1 MRHVHTLRGTAFIA
15 ALSFLFAATVLA
27 DDKYAKSKDA
37 VFPDVQPDHALVYF
51 ARPDF
56 MHLIHSP
63 TFKVFVD
70 STPLG
75 WLPQRSYLA
84 EQIEPGSHV
93 VWGPMNAT
101 QRVDFQAGKIY
112 FLVLVVRYTGNNVP
126 ADAAWESG
134 DPTYVRSVVAE
145 RKLVY
150 VKANLEELAK
160 LREEGAKKAMKAEQA
175 APEVHPVTLPARF
188 ENVWYRASKKITWKG
203 YTAVGALTVTSDAI
217 EFKSEKENV
226 TIPLKDV
233 QSFSLDRFTGLVGS
247 GDESSWN
254 MINFNHGGTPAFA
267 AFRDRRE
274 QPVTEQIFI
283 TLQSA
288 ARSSTAARQQV
299 ASVQP
304 VAASVEQTPPGP
316 APGSAPSASPDQAK
330 PKIETGQIEE
340 NKPYQS
346 RAGMFSVTVPPAR
359 NPFVRTY
366 QLTAWQLKQG
376 VADYEEVAFDMKDF
390 GQSYGTGVHRIPPS
404 VLEQMAKEEPKHTLS
419 NLADRTV
426 SGWRKYAE
434 EPKSQEESPVQTQF
448 GEGLF
453 RIYTAG
459 HSSLLVR
466 VTGVDANG
474 KRAGEPADARIAV
487 LVVRKAGSY
496 AYAIAED
503 ESTVP
508 GAAPLDLRKQ
518 LESFFASMT
527 LAEQGAPQPLAAA
540 PPSPATS
547 PSQPTPN
554 TQGQPDG
561 FFSYEGSKEQF
572 TIAIPKNW
580 TVYDQG
586 QMMKASGVDRM
597 PMRAADMVIFYQ
609 SSDPTPQVM
618 LSPELLD
625 KVDTGVL
632 PSFFLQRQR
641 ADKGMSCSGFSDK
654 AEKRAVDLIGKDP
667 EFKGKNAVEAAH
679 AESVAVGGCKGL
691 RISAKGQ
698 RAQGFPLVAEAY
710 VASDGETMYVF
721 SLRNPAE
728 NFDKN
733 VDVFHKAISTLRLAA
748 AK

>member
-1 MRHVHTLRGTAFIA
+1 MRHVYPRRGTAFIA
-15 ALSFLFAATVLA
+15 ALSFLFAVTVLA
-27 DDKYAKSKDA
+27 EDKYAKSKDA
-37 VFPDVQPDHALVYF
+37 VFPDAQPDHALVYL
-51 ARPDF
+51 ARPDY
-56 MHLIHSP
+56 MRLIHSP

-84 EQIEPGSHV
+84 EQVEPGSHV
-93 VWGPMNAT
+93 VWGPLNAT
-101 QRVDFQAGKIY
+101 QRFDLEAGKTY
-112 FLVLVVRYTGNNVP
+112 FLVLVVRYGANNVP
-126 ADAAWESG
+126 EDAAWESG
-134 DPTYVRSVVAE
+134 EPAYVRPMVAE

-150 VKANLEELAK
+150 VKANPEELAK
-160 LREEGAKKAMKAEQA
+160 LREEGAKKAMKAERA
-175 APEVHPVTLPARF
+175 APEVHAVTLPATF
-188 ENVWYRASKKITWKG
+188 ENVWYRATRKVTWKG
-203 YTAVGALTVTSDAI
+203 YSAIGTLTVTRDAI

-226 TIPLKDV
+226 TIPLKDM
-233 QSFSLDRFTGLVGS
+233 QSLSLDRFTGIVGAA
-247 GDESSWN
+247 DEAPWN
-254 MINFNHGGTPAFA
+254 MINFNQSGTPAFA
-267 AFRDRRE
+267 AFRDRSDT
-274 QPVTEQIFI
+274 PVTERIFL
-283 TLQSA
+283 TLQLA
-288 ARSSTAARQQV
+288 ARPSTADRQQA
-299 ASVQP
+299 ASAQP
-304 VAASVEQTPPGP
+304 VAASVEQTSAGA
-316 APGSAPSASPDQAK
+316 APGSAPSASPDLAK
-330 PKIETGQIEE
+330 PKVETGQIEE
-340 NKPYQS
+340 SKPYHS
-346 RAGMFSVTVPPAR
+346 RAGMFSITVPTAR

-376 VADYEEVAFDMKDF
+376 VAEYEEVAFDIKDF
-390 GQSYGTGVHRIPPS
+390 GQSYGAGVHRIPAS

-419 NLADRTV
+419 TLADKTV
-426 SGWRKYAE
+426 FTWRKYAE
-434 EPKSQEESPVQTQF
+434 EPKSQEEYPAQTQF

-459 HSSLLVR
+459 HSSLLFLA
-466 VTGVDANG
+466 TGVDANG
-474 KRAGEPADARIAV
+474 KRTGEPGDARIAV

-503 ESTVP
+503 ESKME
-508 GAAPLDLRKQ
+508 GAPPLDLRKQ

-527 LAEQGAPQPLAAA
+527 LAEQSAPQPVAAA
-540 PPSPATS
+540 TSSPATS

-561 FFSYEGSKEQF
+561 FVSYEGSKEQF
-572 TIAIPKNW
+572 TIALPKDW

-586 QMMKASGVDRM
+586 QMMKASGMRM
-597 PMRAADMVIFYQ
+597 PTGVADMVIFYQ
-609 SSDPTPQVM
+609 SSDPAAQAM
-618 LSPELLD
+618 LSPELMG

-654 AEKRAVDLIGKDP
+654 AEKRAVDLIGKDS

-691 RISAKGQ
+691 KISAKGK
-698 RAQGFPLVAEAY
+698 RGQGATLVAEAY

>member
-1 MRHVHTLRGTAFIA
+1 MRHVHTRRPLALIA
-15 ALSFLFAATVLA
+15 ALSFLFVATVLA
-27 DDKYAKSKDA
+27 EDKYVKNKDA
-37 VFPDVQPDHALVYF
+37 VFPDVQPDRALVYF

-56 MHLIHSP
+56 MRLIHSP

-75 WLPQRSYLA
+75 WLPQRCYLA
-84 EQIEPGSHV
+84 EQVEPGSHV
-93 VWGPMNAT
+93 VWGPMNAA
-101 QRVDFQAGKIY
+101 QRFDFQAGRTY
-112 FLVLVVRYTGNNVP
+112 FLILVVRYGTNNVP

-134 DPTYVRSVVAE
+134 DPTYVRSMVAD

-150 VKANLEELAK
+150 VKANDDELAK
-160 LREEGAKKAMKAEQA
+160 LREEGAKKAMKAERA
-175 APEVHPVTLPARF
+175 APEVHASALPARF
-188 ENVWYRASKKITWKG
+188 ENVWYRATKKITWKG
-203 YTAVGALTVTSDAI
+203 YAATGTLTVTSDAI
-217 EFKSEKENV
+217 EFRSEKENV
-226 TIPLKDV
+226 TIPLKEV
-233 QSFSLDRFTGLVGS
+233 QSLSLDRFTGLIGAS
-247 GDESSWN
+247 DESPWD
-254 MINFNHGGTPAFA
+254 MLNFNQGGTPAFA

-274 QPVTEQIFI
+274 QPVTEQIYL

-288 ARSSTAARQQV
+288 VRSSSTAGQQA
-299 ASVQP
+299 ASPQP
-304 VAASVEQTPPGP
+304 VAASVEQTT
-316 APGSAPSASPDQAK
+316 PGSAPASAPPDQAK
-330 PKIETGQIEE
+330 PNIETGQIEE
-340 NKPYQS
+340 NKLYQS

-366 QLTAWQLKQG
+366 QLTAWRLKEG
-376 VADYEEVAFDMKDF
+376 VADYEDVAFDIKDF
-390 GQSYGTGVHRIPPS
+390 GQSYGAGVHRIPAS
-404 VLEQMAKEEPKHTLS
+404 VMEQMAKEEPKQTLS
-419 NLADRTV
+419 NLADKTV

-434 EPKSQEESPVQTQF
+434 EPKSQEETPVQTQF

-453 RIYTAG
+453 RTYTAG

-466 VTGVDANG
+466 VTGDDANG
-474 KRAGEPADARIAV
+474 KRAGESGNARIAV

-503 ESTVP
+503 ESPMP

-518 LESFFASMT
+518 LESFFANMT
-527 LAEQGAPQPLAAA
+527 LADQSAPQPLAAT

-561 FFSYEGSKEQF
+561 FLSYEGSKEQF
-572 TIAIPKNW
+572 TIAIPKDW

-586 QMMKASGVDRM
+586 QMLKASGLRL
-597 PMRAADMVIFYQ
+597 PTGAADMVIFYR
-609 SSDPTPQVM
+609 SSDPKPQAM
-618 LSPELLD
+618 LSPELME
-625 KVDTGVL
+625 KVDTGAL

-641 ADKGMSCSGFSDK
+641 ADKGMSCTGFSDK
-654 AEKRAVDLIGKDP
+654 AEKRAIDLIGRDP
-667 EFKGKNAVEAAH
+667 DFKGRNAVEAAH
-679 AESVAVGGCKGL
+679 AESAEVGGCKGL
-691 RISAKGQ
+691 RINAKGQ
-698 RAQGFPLVAEAY
+698 RGQGFPLVAEAY

-733 VDVFHKAISTLRLAA
+733 VVVFHKAISTLRLAA

>member
-1 MRHVHTLRGTAFIA
+1 MRHVHTRRVTAFIA
-15 ALSFLFAATVLA
+15 ALSFLFGATALSE
-27 DDKYAKSKDA
+27 DKFAKNKDA
-37 VFPDVQPDHALVYF
+37 VFPDVQADHALVYI

-56 MHLIHSP
+56 MRLIHSP

-84 EQIEPGSHV
+84 EQVEPGSHV

-101 QRVDFQAGKIY
+101 QRVDFQAGKTY
-112 FLVLVVRYTGNNVP
+112 FLVLVVRYGTDNVP
-126 ADAAWESG
+126 SDAAWESG

-150 VKANLEELAK
+150 VKANGEELDK
-160 LREEGAKKAMKAEQA
+160 LREEGARKAIKAEQV
-175 APEVHPVTLPARF
+175 APEVHAATLPAKF

-203 YTAVGALTVTSDAI
+203 YAAVGTLTVSSDAI

-233 QSFSLDRFTGLVGS
+233 QSLSLDRFTGLVGS
-247 GDESSWN
+247 SDESPWN
-254 MINFNHGGTPAFA
+254 MINFNQGGAPAFA

-274 QPVTEQIFI
+274 QPITEQIFL

-288 ARSSTAARQQV
+288 GRSNAARQQA
-299 ASVQP
+299 ASAQP
-304 VAASVEQTPPGP
+304 VAASGEQTPPGP

-366 QLTAWQLKQG
+366 QLTAWQFKQG

-390 GQSYGTGVHRIPPS
+390 GQSYGAGVHRIPPS
-404 VLEQMAKEEPKHTLS
+404 VLEQMANEEPKRTLS
-419 NLADRTV
+419 NLADKTV
-426 SGWRKYAE
+426 SAWRKYAE
-434 EPKSQEESPVQTQF
+434 APKPQDESSVQTQF
-448 GEGLF
+448 GEGLL

-466 VTGVDANG
+466 VTGVDASG
-474 KRAGEPADARIAV
+474 KRAGEPGDASIAV
-487 LVVRKAGSY
+487 LVARKAGSY

-508 GAAPLDLRKQ
+508 GSPPLDLRKQ
-518 LESFFASMT
+518 LESFFASVT
-527 LAEQGAPQPLAAA
+527 LADQSALPPVAAA

-547 PSQPTPN
+547 PSQPAPN
-554 TQGQPDG
+554 TPGQPDE
-561 FFSYEGSKEQF
+561 FVPYEGSKEQF
-572 TIAIPKNW
+572 TIALPKDW
-580 TVYDQG
+580 AVYDQG
-586 QMMKASGVDRM
+586 QMMKASGMGRM
-597 PMRAADMVIFYQ
+597 PARAADIVIFYQ

-618 LSPELLD
+618 LSPELMD

-641 ADKGMSCSGFSDK
+641 ADNGMSCSGFSEK

-698 RAQGFPLVAEAY
+698 RAQGHPLVAEAY

-728 NFDKN
+728 NFAKN
-733 VDVFHKAISTLRLAA
+733 ADVFRKAISTLRLVA